1 MDIFSQGRRIAK
13 ALSAGTL
20 LLGVAACAQ
29 SSNAHQEKT
38 MKEPTSAD
46 VRREQDKAA
55 AISDAALPPG
65 SAPMMTWDGYP
76 SLQPGPEHSSEQL
89 LKQIRALAKALHVQ
103 ADSDPANVEHVLG
116 IALPPDAKHERRG
129 VTGKV
134 GQGTYEWAVWKG
146 APKLLGHRVE
156 LTLTPNACLAY
167 EALKKQMEAEGF
179 QVYVPTFGDDQRITF
194 HKIVSPSL
202 GLYTAVTPD
211 KRDAPTCV
219 TVVVFEMERSDA

>member
-1 MDIFSQGRRIAK
+1 
-13 ALSAGTL
+13 
-20 LLGVAACAQ
+20 
-29 SSNAHQEKT
+29 
-38 MKEPTSAD
+38 MKEITSAD

-76 SLQPGPEHSSEQL
+76 ALQPGAEHTPEQL
-89 LKQIRALAKALHVQ
+89 LKQIEALAQALHAQ
-103 ADSDPANVEHVLG
+103 ADSEPAKVERVLG
-116 IALPPDAKHERRG
+116 LALPPDAKGKRRG

-134 GQGTYEWAVWKG
+134 GRGTYDWAVWKG
-146 APKLLGHRVE
+146 SPNLPGHRVE
-156 LTLTPNACLAY
+156 LTLTPDACLPY
-167 EALKKQMEAEGF
+167 DTLKRQMEANGF

-202 GLYTAVTPD
+202 GLYIAVTPD

>member
-1 MDIFSQGRRIAK
+1 
-13 ALSAGTL
+13 
-20 LLGVAACAQ
+20 
-29 SSNAHQEKT
+29 

-129 VTGKV
+129 
-134 GQGTYEWAVWKG
+134 
-146 APKLLGHRVE
+146 
-156 LTLTPNACLAY
+156 
-167 EALKKQMEAEGF
+167 
-179 QVYVPTFGDDQRITF
+179 
-194 HKIVSPSL
+194 
-202 GLYTAVTPD
+202 
-211 KRDAPTCV
+211 
-219 TVVVFEMERSDA
+219 